1 MTPAK
6 SVPGVPADP
15 FRHARATTRAEAVGV
30 SPRHAGASKFAPRG
44 AATEKGEPMPQAKLT
59 ISSGAR
65 LSVPAPSPHA
75 LRRRRPLKHRLIIA
89 VIGLAIVL
97 LALSGWVAQAIRLAR

>member
-1 MTPAK
+1 MTPVK

-15 FRHARATTRAEAVGV
+15 SRRRASDDRAEAVGV

-44 AATEKGEPMPQAKLT
+44 AATEEGEPMAQAKLT

-65 LSVPAPSPHA
+65 LSVPAPSAHA
-75 LRRRRPLKHRLIIA
+75 LRRRRPLKHRLIIT

-97 LALSGWVAQAIRLAR
+97 LALGGWIAQAIRLAR